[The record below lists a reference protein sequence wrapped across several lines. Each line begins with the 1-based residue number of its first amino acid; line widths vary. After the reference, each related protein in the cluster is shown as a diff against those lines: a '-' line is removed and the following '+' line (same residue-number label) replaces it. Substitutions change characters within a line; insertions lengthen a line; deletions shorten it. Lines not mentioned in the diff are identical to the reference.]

1 MSSPSA
7 HDTLLARW
15 LSDDLSE
22 AEAAAVEEMPERKD
36 YERLLA
42 ATQRLSPPAYDA
54 QQELAR
60 FKAGRK
66 AAKTPTLHP
75 RSRPLM
81 RRLYPWIGAAAAA
94 VALLLTAWLLWPTT
108 VVAPNGQ
115 MAQAEL
121 SDGSSIRLN
130 AGSTLDFENG
140 EEKRLAT
147 LSGEGFFE
155 VVKSDIPFV
164 VQTELGTITVV
175 GTAFNV
181 YQRDGELR
189 VSCSEGQVRVDFTGK
204 PRAYPLTPGNSVAIS
219 AAGEVSTG
227 PTDEEETLDWLEG
240 RSIFDDRPLEQV
252 LSELERQFDLQISRP
267 AGLNLQ
273 QEYRANFSNAD
284 VDLALS
290 SVFDSFNNL
299 SYERNGKIVTLRLD
313 N

>member
-7 HDTLLARW
+7 NDTLLARW

-22 AEAAAVEEMPERKD
+22 SEAVTVQEMPERKD

-54 QQELAR
+54 QRELAR
-60 FKAGRK
+60 FKANRK

-75 RSRPLM
+75 RPRPLM
-81 RRLYPWIGAAAAA
+81 RRLYPWIGAAAA
-94 VALLLTAWLLWPTT
+94 VALLVTAWLLWPTS
-108 VVAPNGQ
+108 VIAHNGQ
-115 MAQAEL
+115 TAEAEL
-121 SDGSSIRLN
+121 PDGSSIRLN

-140 EEKRLAT
+140 KEKRLAT

-155 VVKSDIPFV
+155 VAKSDIPFV
-164 VQTELGTITVV
+164 VQTELGTVTVV

-189 VSCSEGQVRVDFTGK
+189 VSCTEGQVRVNFTGQ
-204 PRAYPLTPGNSVAIS
+204 PAPYSLTPGNSVAIS
-219 AAGEVSTG
+219 AAGEVNDG
-227 PTDEEETLDWLEG
+227 PTDTEETLDWLEG

-252 LSELERQFDLQISRP
+252 LAELERQFDLQISRP
-267 AGLNLQ
+267 AGLDLQ
-273 QEYRANFSNAD
+273 QEYRANFSNEN

-299 SYERNGKIVTLRLD
+299 SYERKGKIVTLRL
-313 N
+313 NN